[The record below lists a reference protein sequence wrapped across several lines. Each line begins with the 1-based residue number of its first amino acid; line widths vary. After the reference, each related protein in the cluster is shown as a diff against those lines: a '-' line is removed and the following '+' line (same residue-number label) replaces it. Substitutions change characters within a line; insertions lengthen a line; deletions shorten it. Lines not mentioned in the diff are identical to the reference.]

1 LRGDVFVF
9 IAAIVQRMTANRRR
23 HDFTLL
29 PEMKKAARN
38 RISGFRRPFGGYF
51 KMQTAA
57 V

>member
-1 LRGDVFVF
+1 M
-9 IAAIVQRMTANRRR
+9 QRMTANRRR